1 MLQPCNRLTAIDNLE
16 SLRYMKVLDLSGN
29 KIRSLRG
36 LENNE
41 FLENADLEDNEV
53 RDTVELLQRNPM
65 LTSSFR
71 ISLHFMCI
79 TRSLTYMRSFTSHLW
94 VNCEN

>member
-1 MLQPCNRLTAIDNLE
+1 
-16 SLRYMKVLDLSGN
+16 MKVLDLSGN

-53 RDTVELLQRNPM
+53 HDTVITRIQTLCFTN
-65 LTSSFR
+65 SFR
-71 ISLHFMCI
+71 ISLHFMCM
-79 TRSLTYMRSFTSHLW
+79 TGH
-94 VNCEN
+94 